1 MKQPRYSLPLSPVLQ
16 RTGSTGPAPVVSASA
31 ASRLVSPTTRGA
43 VPGPRRSPWSQP
55 EKASP
60 SPRRSPRLQWKT
72 EREIKSPSPSP
83 KIGTGN
89 TGNTGNSTGTT
100 GITGLLPKR
109 EKGREMRA
117 ASAESLSP
125 EKTAGKSPWPILL
138 GSRQGSFSSF
148 SGDTI
153 SYGLRR
159 SNGWAAL
166 QCQEVM
172 QTMEPFRQS
181 LQLVLSDPRSAD
193 LQHLHSQCKLMV
205 AAANGLQQ
213 ALESEKCRSWHDV
226 AAGSLCGRLA
236 HPPRELQAVRAE
248 VEDLKAQVNALER
261 SARADDLEQVA
272 AQLRKRVAEL
282 QEEEARSAALREE
295 CRELRLQIAELVGQ
309 TLPSEGPQQC
319 LELRER
325 LKKLQEMTQS
335 THSHQRL
342 QDELTVKDV

>member
-1 MKQPRYSLPLSPVLQ
+1 MQCQSL
-16 RTGSTGPAPVVSASA
+16 TAGSTGPAPVVSASA

-83 KIGTGN
+83 KIGTG
-89 TGNTGNSTGTT
+89 TAGTT

-153 SYGLRR
+153 SYGRRR

-181 LQLVLSDPRSAD
+181 LQLVLSDPSAD

-213 ALESEKCRSWHDV
+213 ALESEKCRSAQRGFWWML
-226 AAGSLCGRLA
+226 SKRC
-236 HPPRELQAVRAE
+236 PEKTELFE
-248 VEDLKAQVNALER
+248 V
-261 SARADDLEQVA
+261 
-272 AQLRKRVAEL
+272 
-282 QEEEARSAALREE
+282 
-295 CRELRLQIAELVGQ
+295 
-309 TLPSEGPQQC
+309 
-319 LELRER
+319 
-325 LKKLQEMTQS
+325 
-335 THSHQRL
+335 
-342 QDELTVKDV
+342 

>member
-1 MKQPRYSLPLSPVLQ
+1 MQSQSL
-16 RTGSTGPAPVVSASA
+16 TAGSTGPAPVVSASA

-166 QCQEVM
+166 V
-172 QTMEPFRQS
+172 S
-181 LQLVLSDPRSAD
+181 SWWLQRMACS
-193 LQHLHSQCKLMV
+193 
-205 AAANGLQQ
+205 
-213 ALESEKCRSWHDV
+213 ESEKCRSAQRGFWWML
-226 AAGSLCGRLA
+226 SKRC
-236 HPPRELQAVRAE
+236 PEKTELFE
-248 VEDLKAQVNALER
+248 V
-261 SARADDLEQVA
+261 
-272 AQLRKRVAEL
+272 
-282 QEEEARSAALREE
+282 
-295 CRELRLQIAELVGQ
+295 
-309 TLPSEGPQQC
+309 
-319 LELRER
+319 
-325 LKKLQEMTQS
+325 
-335 THSHQRL
+335 
-342 QDELTVKDV
+342 

>member
-1 MKQPRYSLPLSPVLQ
+1 VQSVDSMKQPRYSLPLSPVLQ

-43 VPGPRRSPWSQP
+43 VPQGPRRSPWSQP
-55 EKASP
+55 EKVSP

-72 EREIKSPSPSP
+72 DREIKSPSPSP
-83 KIGTGN
+83 KIGTG
-89 TGNTGNSTGTT
+89 TT
-100 GITGLLPKR
+100 GITGITGHLPKR
-109 EKGREMRA
+109 ENGREMRA

-125 EKTAGKSPWPILL
+125 DKTAGKSPWPILL
-138 GSRQGSFSSF
+138 GSRQGSFSNF
-148 SGDTI
+148 GDTI

-181 LQLVLSDPRSAD
+181 LQMVLSDPRGAD

-213 ALESEKCRSWHDV
+213 ALESEKCRTWHDV
-226 AAGSLCGRLA
+226 AAGSLSGRLA

-248 VEDLKAQVNALER
+248 VEDLKAQVSALER

-325 LKKLQEMTQS
+325 LKKLQEMTPS